1 MKLSVKLTAVV
12 IALIMFVS
20 ITGCGKNEN
29 LYEGLSREEA
39 ALMCAI
45 AETCPKNDN
54 HSKAEY
60 LTFYIEGWSFDE
72 IPQKILDYLKEYAT
86 NGNAQLVQLSF
97 EELIEAGYIVGG
109 EADSYYENSKYVYK
123 EGKGKIF
130 TFTLEGDTESD
141 KIVVIQ
147 SQMISDEDSSD
158 IKMNMSFSGG
168 EWHVDSRES
177 SKFNSFFTP
186 DPNNTIEPS
195 K

>member
-1 MKLSVKLTAVV
+1 ML
-12 IALIMFVS
+12 VS
-20 ITGCGKNEN
+20 ITGCGKNED

-130 TFTLEGDTESD
+130 TFTLEGDIESD
-141 KIVVIQ
+141 NIVVTQ

-186 DPNNTIEPS
+186 DPNNTAEPS

>member
-12 IALIMFVS
+12 IALIMLVS
-20 ITGCGKNEN
+20 ITGCGKNED

-109 EADSYYENSKYVYK
+109 EENSKYVYK

-130 TFTLEGDTESD
+130 TFTLEGDIESD
-141 KIVVIQ
+141 NIVVTQ

-186 DPNNTIEPS
+186 DPNNTTEPS

>member
-1 MKLSVKLTAVV
+1 MKFSVKLTAVIIAV
-12 IALIMFVS
+12 IMLVS
-20 ITGCGKNEN
+20 IIGCGKNEE

-39 ALMCAI
+39 ALMCTI
-45 AETCPKNDN
+45 AETCPKDDN
-54 HSKAEY
+54 HSKVEY

-109 EADSYYENSKYVYK
+109 EADSYYENSEYVYM

-130 TFTLEGDTESD
+130 TFTLEGDIESD
-141 KIVVIQ
+141 NIVVIQ
-147 SQMISDEDSSD
+147 SQMISDEDSSA

-168 EWHVDSRES
+168 EWHVDSRS
-177 SKFNSFFTP
+177 SSRFDSFMTP
-186 DPNNTIEPS
+186 DPNNTAEPS

>member
-1 MKLSVKLTAVV
+1 M
-12 IALIMFVS
+12 
-20 ITGCGKNEN
+20 
-29 LYEGLSREEA
+29 
-39 ALMCAI
+39 
-45 AETCPKNDN
+45 
-54 HSKAEY
+54 
-60 LTFYIEGWSFDE
+60 
-72 IPQKILDYLKEYAT
+72 KEYAT

-130 TFTLEGDTESD
+130 TFTLEGDIESD
-141 KIVVIQ
+141 NIVVTQ

-186 DPNNTIEPS
+186 DPNNTAEPS